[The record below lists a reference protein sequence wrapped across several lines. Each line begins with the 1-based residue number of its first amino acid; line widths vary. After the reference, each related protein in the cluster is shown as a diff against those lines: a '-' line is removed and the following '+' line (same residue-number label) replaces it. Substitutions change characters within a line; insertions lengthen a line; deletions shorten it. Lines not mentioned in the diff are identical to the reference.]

1 MAEEEESNT
10 ATMPYILNV
19 RGGVSKEGIV
29 RKLPQELV
37 DKSLD
42 EAIKYATKK
51 SELKDDHERSI
62 SDAIDQEIS
71 KGQYIIVL
79 NDVDTIAAE
88 MAAREVLGKYMQV
101 MTKKLEDGTE
111 LRYGYA
117 ELAVSGVQEG
127 GNYKSLES
135 RM

>member
-1 MAEEEESNT
+1 MAEEESNT

-19 RGGVSKEGIV
+19 RGGMSKEGIV
-29 RKLPQELV
+29 RKLPQEMV

-42 EAIKYATKK
+42 DAIKYALKK
-51 SELKDDHERSI
+51 NHLKDDHERSVC
-62 SDAIDQEIS
+62 DAIEQEIG

-88 MAAREVLGKYMQV
+88 KAAREVLGKYMQIK
-101 MTKKLEDGTE
+101 TKDLENGE
-111 LRYGYA
+111 QVRYGYA

-127 GNYKSLES
+127 GYKTLEN

>member
-10 ATMPYILNV
+10 ATMPYILNT
-19 RGGVSKEGIV
+19 RGGMSKEGIV
-29 RKLPQELV
+29 RKLPQELL
-37 DKSLD
+37 DKSLED
-42 EAIKYATKK
+42 AIKYATTKNQ
-51 SELKDDHERSI
+51 LKDDHERSVC
-62 SDAIDQEIS
+62 DAIEQEIS

-88 MAAREVLGKYMQV
+88 KAAREVLGKYMQIK
-101 MTKKLEDGTE
+101 TKKLENGDE
-111 LRYGYA
+111 VRYGYA

-127 GNYKSLES
+127 GYKTLET

>member
-1 MAEEEESNT
+1 MAEEESNT

-19 RGGVSKEGIV
+19 RGGMSKEGIV
-29 RKLPQELV
+29 RKLPQEMV

-42 EAIKYATKK
+42 DAIKYALMKNQ
-51 SELKDDHERSI
+51 LKDDHERSVC
-62 SDAIDQEIS
+62 DAIEQEIG

-79 NDVDTIAAE
+79 NDVYTIAAE
-88 MAAREVLGKYMQV
+88 KAAREVLGKYMQIK
-101 MTKKLEDGTE
+101 TKDLENGE
-111 LRYGYA
+111 QIRYGYA

-127 GNYKSLES
+127 GYKTLEN

>member
-1 MAEEEESNT
+1 MAEEESNT

-19 RGGVSKEGIV
+19 RGGMSKEGIV
-29 RKLPQELV
+29 RKLPQEMV

-42 EAIKYATKK
+42 DAIKYALTKNQ
-51 SELKDDHERSI
+51 LKDDHERSVC
-62 SDAIDQEIS
+62 DAIEQEIG

-88 MAAREVLGKYMQV
+88 KAAREVLGKYMQIK
-101 MTKKLEDGTE
+101 TKDLENGE
-111 LRYGYA
+111 QVRYGYA

-127 GNYKSLES
+127 GYKTLEN